1 MVVEDDRALLELL
14 IDYFESEHVE
24 IVAVERAEQALE
36 RLRKDER
43 LPDLMLVDL
52 RMPEVTGEELIHRVR
67 AEPRWAG
74 IPIVVMSGDLARL
87 EFGGHEGLPVLA
99 KPFSIDELN
108 ELLSRYMAAFAAE
121 SSP

>member
-24 IVAVERAEQALE
+24 LVAVEGAEEALD

-43 LPDLMLVDL
+43 LPDLILVDL
-52 RMPEVTGEELIHRVR
+52 RMPKVSGEELIGRLR
-67 AEPRWAG
+67 ATPEWAH
-74 IPIVVMSGDLARL
+74 IPLAAMSGDLTRL
-87 EFGGHEGLPVLA
+87 EFSGHEGLPVLA

-108 ELLSRYMAAFAAE
+108 ALLAQHVADFAAE
-121 SSP
+121 SSQ